1 MRVCFVSRGDL
12 QAFKAREE
20 KVGAEL
26 TLFGFEGMGEVSYEK
41 ELKRET
47 AYFEEAAVLS
57 KRDKNIVVCGCVTNI
72 CGHKRKSAV
81 VAENGKILGVSD
93 MQCVIDNE
101 IGCGGGMKLYDT
113 KQGKMG
119 VLVADD
125 LNFPEKIRSMV
136 DCGCEFIVCPFGRIT
151 NELQTVLL
159 RAYAYLFGTT
169 IYLCGKGYCAIAD
182 AKGKLA
188 FFSPFSPVVA
198 ACECEKEYHLIESR
212 RRGFMRPSV

>member
-12 QAFKAREE
+12 QSFREREE
-20 KVGAEL
+20 ISGAEL
-26 TLFGFEGMGEVSYEK
+26 TIFGFNGMGEVSYEK
-41 ELKRET
+41 ELKRESS
-47 AYFEEAAVLS
+47 YFEGATLLS
-57 KRDKNIVVCGCVTNI
+57 KRDKNIVVCGCITNI

-81 VAENGKILGVSD
+81 VAENGRLLGVSD
-93 MQCVIDNE
+93 MQCVMDNE

-136 DCGCEFIVCPFGRIT
+136 DCGCEFIVCPFGHIT

-159 RAYAYLFGTT
+159 RAYAYLFGIT

-182 AKGKLA
+182 GRGTLP
-188 FFSPFSPVVA
+188 FYSPFSPVLA
-198 ACECEKEYHLIESR
+198 DFAEEKEYHLIESR
-212 RRGFMRPSV
+212 RRGFFRPSI